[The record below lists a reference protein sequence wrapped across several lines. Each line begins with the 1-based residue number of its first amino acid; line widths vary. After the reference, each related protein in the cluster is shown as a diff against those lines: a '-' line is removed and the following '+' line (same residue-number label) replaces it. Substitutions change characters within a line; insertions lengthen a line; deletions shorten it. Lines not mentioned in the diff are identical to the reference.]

1 MKIKDCMQGTLIG
14 KEESI
19 DVWLCRECRSGAKKE
34 PKDKIHYYPN
44 PKKQKYKKM
53 EFTKEPKDY
62 KKAME
67 YASCVDTQ
75 SHLKKCGKCKE
86 LKQEWGSEKEARD
99 SFEKWLKQEYKKEF
113 KKMIGEIMRDT
124 ISVDTH
130 KSWQEVNEMYKKLE
144 NL

>member
-1 MKIKDCMQGTLIG
+1 MKKQCSQCMKIKDCMQGTLIG

-34 PKDKIHYYPN
+34 PK
-44 PKKQKYKKM
+44 
-53 EFTKEPKDY
+53 KEPKDH

-75 SHLKKCGKCKE
+75 SHLKKCKKCKE

-113 KKMIGEIMRDT
+113 KKIIEEIMRDT
-124 ISVDTH
+124 LSVDTH